1 MTRAGIIAFFAA
13 AVVLLITGVG
23 AGAGA
28 PAPNSAVS
36 GAIVFDGVWTARTG
50 QPQFQAVIN
59 QFERLYPKV
68 HVEYRPIGPGLPI
81 ALAEGGAQL
90 PDMADV
96 PQPGAVQQLVN
107 EGKLKRITYADAVIS
122 QNFAPRW
129 KEPGK

>member
-28 PAPNSAVS
+28 PDPNSAVS
-36 GAIVFDGVWTARTG
+36 GAIVLDGVWTAPTG

-59 QFERLYPKV
+59 QFERLYPNV

-81 ALAEGGAQL
+81 ALEAEVAGGHP
-90 PDMADV
+90 PDMADLA
-96 PQPGAVQQLVN
+96 QPGAVQELVN
-107 EGKLKRITYADAVIS
+107 RGKLKPISYADAAIS
-122 QNFAPRW
+122 QNFDP
-129 KEPGK
+129 